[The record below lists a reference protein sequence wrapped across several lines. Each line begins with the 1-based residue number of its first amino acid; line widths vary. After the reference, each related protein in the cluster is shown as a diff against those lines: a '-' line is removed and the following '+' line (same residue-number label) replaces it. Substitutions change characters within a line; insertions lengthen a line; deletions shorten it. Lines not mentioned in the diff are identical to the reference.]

1 MFYELKH
8 FVGADYFLIIRNG
21 QFSFQP
27 HMHGCF
33 ECIAP
38 QTGTISVT
46 VDNITVQIQ
55 PGEAVM
61 IFPHQIHSFD
71 TPPDA
76 KHLIC
81 IFSPQLVST
90 YAKLVA
96 DKHPTSNR
104 FLLPTSCTEQIYAL
118 SEDDNISLIKGA
130 LYTLCGI
137 FDRQADYSDTPE
149 TDNYQLLYT
158 IFSFIQNHYQDDC
171 SLQQLSR
178 SLNYSYTY
186 LSKYFRQKVGTSF
199 TAYVND
205 YRISEVCC
213 RLDDTDDSILKISA
227 DCGFASLRTM
237 NRNFLRQTGMT
248 PAEYRKR
255 KTACEIKA

>member
-8 FVGADYFLIIRNG
+8 LVGADYFLIIRDNG
-21 QFSFQP
+21 FSFQP

-33 ECIAP
+33 ECITP
-38 QTGTISVT
+38 LSGTLNVT
-46 VDNITVQIQ
+46 VDNCTEHIHV
-55 PGEAVM
+55 GEAVM
-61 IFPHQIHSFD
+61 VFPHQIHSFE
-71 TPPDA
+71 TAPGA

-90 YAKLVA
+90 YAKSVA
-96 DKHPTSNR
+96 DKHPISNR
-104 FLLPTSCTEQIYAL
+104 FSLPQSCKDQIYAL
-118 SEDDNISLIKGA
+118 SEDDNVSLIKGA
-130 LYTLCGI
+130 LYTLCGT
-137 FDRQADYSDTPE
+137 FDRQADYTDTPE
-149 TDNYQLLYT
+149 ADNYHLLFT
-158 IFSFIQNHYQDDC
+158 IFSFIRDHYQEDC
-171 SLQQLSR
+171 SLESLSHT
-178 SLNYSYTY
+178 LNYSYTY

-205 YRISEVCC
+205 YRVSEVCC

-255 KTACEIKA
+255 KTTGEGKG